1 MPAWLIKPIQPERI
15 FWPSAYCRRS
25 FVCGK
30 ELWRFT
36 MVQLNLNEEER
47 QTLLY
52 MLENCISNLKE
63 EIHETDRADY
73 KEMLKHRKDVLHKLW
88 LAMQPESQPTN

>member
-1 MPAWLIKPIQPERI
+1 MWR
-15 FWPSAYCRRS
+15 SA
-25 FVCGK
+25 
-30 ELWRFT
+30 
-36 MVQLNLNEEER
+36 MIQLNLNEEER

-73 KEMLKHRKDVLHKLW
+73 KEMLKHRKEVLRKLW
-88 LAMQPESQPTN
+88 LAMQPESELPPVS

>member
-36 MVQLNLNEEER
+36 MVQLNLNEE
-47 QTLLY
+47 
-52 MLENCISNLKE
+52 
-63 EIHETDRADY
+63 IHETDRADY